1 MGTTVVSIT
10 PGKTMSADGIERKL
24 DNELLIIA
32 ILSHKIQP
40 LRIEAS
46 GRLICFV
53 FDGRETEAIENKIL
67 ANQPLPIDFQDVI
80 LAMALWKNAITLAK
94 SKSSDPIVG

>member
-1 MGTTVVSIT
+1 MGATIVSIT
-10 PGKTMSADGIERKL
+10 PGKAMPADGIERKL
-24 DNELLIIA
+24 DNEMLIIS

-53 FDGRETEAIENKIL
+53 FDGKETESIENKIL
-67 ANQPLPIDFQDVI
+67 ANQALPVDFQDVI
-80 LAMALWKNAITLAK
+80 LAMTLWRNAITLAK
-94 SKSSDPIVG
+94 SKLSDPIVG

>member
-1 MGTTVVSIT
+1 MGATIVSIT
-10 PGKTMSADGIERKL
+10 PEKVMPADGIERKL
-24 DNELLIIA
+24 DNEMLIIS

-53 FDGRETEAIENKIL
+53 FDGKETESIENKIL
-67 ANQPLPIDFQDVI
+67 ANQALPVDFQDVI
-80 LAMALWKNAITLAK
+80 LAMTLWRNAITLAK
-94 SKSSDPIVG
+94 SKLSDPIVG